1 MYAKE
6 SVDLALYR
14 MEKAEE
20 CLTDARDNLQMGK
33 YSTAANRSY
42 YAIFNAMRALLNL
55 EGRDF
60 KRHSGV
66 ISEFRRMFIKTG
78 VLEPRFSAVIRDA
91 FDLRNASDYDDFYI
105 ISKERVK
112 AQTEDAATF
121 TQAVRRCLAER
132 VSNNRNSG
140 GEKRA

>member
-20 CLTDARDNLQMGK
+20 CLTDAQDNLRWGK
-33 YSTAANRSY
+33 YGTAANRSY
-42 YAIFNAMRALLNL
+42 YAIFNAMRAALNL
-55 EGRDF
+55 EGLDF

-66 ISEFRRMFIKTG
+66 ISEFRKTFIKTG
-78 VLEPRFSAVIRDA
+78 VLEPKFSAVIRDA
-91 FDLRNASDYDDFYI
+91 FDLRNASDYDDFYV

-112 AQTEDAATF
+112 AQTEDAAAF
-121 TQAVRRCLAER
+121 TQAVRQCLTER
-132 VSNNRNSG
+132 IS
-140 GEKRA
+140 KAAK

>member
-20 CLTDARDNLQMGK
+20 CLTDAQDNLRWEK
-33 YSTAANRSY
+33 YGTAANRSY

-55 EGRDF
+55 ESLDF

-66 ISEFRRMFIKTG
+66 ISAFRKTFIKTG
-78 VLEPRFSAVIRDA
+78 VLEPKFSAIIRDA
-91 FDLRNASDYDDFYI
+91 FDLRNASDYDDFYV

-112 AQTEDAATF
+112 AQTEDAAEF

-132 VSNNRNSG
+132 VSGDR
-140 GEKRA
+140 K

>member
-14 MEKAEE
+14 MDKAEE
-20 CLTDARDNLQMGK
+20 CLTDAQDNLRLGK

-42 YAIFNAMRALLNL
+42 YAIFNAMRALRNL
-55 EGRDF
+55 EGLDF

-66 ISEFRRMFIKTG
+66 ISEFRRAFIKTG
-78 VLEPRFSAVIRDA
+78 VLEPKFSAIIRDA
-91 FDLRNASDYDDFYI
+91 FDLRNASDYDDFYV

-112 AQTEDAATF
+112 AQTENAAAF

-132 VSNNRNSG
+132 VSDAGN
-140 GEKRA
+140 

>member
-20 CLTDARDNLQMGK
+20 CLTDAQDNLRWEK
-33 YSTAANRSY
+33 YGTAANRSY

-55 EGRDF
+55 ESLDF

-66 ISEFRRMFIKTG
+66 ISAFRKTFIKTG
-78 VLEPRFSAVIRDA
+78 VLEPKFSAIIRDA
-91 FDLRNASDYDDFYI
+91 FDLRNASDYDDFYV

-112 AQTEDAATF
+112 AQTADAAAF
-121 TQAVRRCLAER
+121 TQAVRRCLTER
-132 VSNNRNSG
+132 ISNAGN
-140 GEKRA
+140 

>member
-20 CLTDARDNLQMGK
+20 CLTDAQDNLQMGK

-42 YAIFNAMRALLNL
+42 YAIFNAMRALLNM
-55 EGRDF
+55 EGCDF
-60 KRHSGV
+60 KRHV

-78 VLEPRFSAVIRDA
+78 VLEEKFSAVIRDA

-112 AQTEDAATF
+112 AQTEDAAAF

-132 VSNNRNSG
+132 VSNDRN
-140 GEKRA
+140 

>member
-20 CLTDARDNLQMGK
+20 CLTDAQDNLQMGK

-42 YAIFNAMRALLNL
+42 YAIFNAMRALLNM

-60 KRHSGV
+60 KRHV

-78 VLEPRFSAVIRDA
+78 VLEEKFSAVIRDA

-112 AQTEDAATF
+112 AQTEDAAAF

-132 VSNNRNSG
+132 VSNDRN
-140 GEKRA
+140 